1 MTEAR
6 RQKSDDLLHVQSI
19 PQKNRAEH
27 ADLSSVFCPLFS
39 VIWILKP
46 EVGRATVPA
55 GFASSRTPEYG
66 RHGGRPYLKN
76 RRMSN
81 IQPQNYEGW
90 SRYALSF
97 YTIDRIHYFVI
108 RYS

>member
-46 EVGRATVPA
+46 EVGGPLCPPDSLHR
-55 GFASSRTPEYG
+55 E
-66 RHGGRPYLKN
+66 
-76 RRMSN
+76 
-81 IQPQNYEGW
+81 PQNTVGTV
-90 SRYALSF
+90 ADP
-97 YTIDRIHYFVI
+97 T
-108 RYS
+108 